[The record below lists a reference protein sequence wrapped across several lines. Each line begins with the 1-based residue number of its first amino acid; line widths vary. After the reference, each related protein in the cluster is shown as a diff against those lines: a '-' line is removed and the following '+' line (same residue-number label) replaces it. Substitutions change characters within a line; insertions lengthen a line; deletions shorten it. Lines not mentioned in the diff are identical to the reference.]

1 MDKKLIITSMLAIAA
16 SGISAQEITAVHQT
30 VDCGGVRFNQPVT
43 VNFELK
49 NKGQQLKISD
59 VRPDCG
65 CTTVNFPRQ
74 PIGDG
79 ENFVISATY
88 DARQMGHFCK
98 QLAVYSN
105 ASSKPYYLTLKGV
118 VAEGDISFSG
128 GYPVMLGDIKADV
141 NHVEFDDVNRGEM
154 PLKRIHVMNSSN
166 KAVNP
171 VVMHLPEYL
180 RANVSPTTIP
190 AGKQGVVELTLNS
203 NNVHDYGLTQTSVY
217 LGMQPGDKVSPG
229 KEIEVSVVL
238 LPSFK
243 EMTEDEMRNA
253 PRLKI
258 DNTTLDLGKLKGK
271 KKKSGIITLENVG
284 KSELDITS
292 LQMFTAGLSVQ
303 LSKSRLQVGDKAT
316 LKITADPKA
325 MKNLR
330 SEPRVLMITNDPK
343 NAKVVINVKVER

>member
-1 MDKKLIITSMLAIAA
+1 MDKKLIISSLLAIAA

-49 NKGQQLKISD
+49 NKMRNAPRLKID
-59 VRPDCG
+59 D
-65 CTTVNFPRQ
+65 TTLDLGKLKGKKKKSG
-74 PIGDG
+74 IITL

-203 NNVHDYGLTQTSVY
+203 NNVHDYGLTQTSE
-217 LGMQPGDKVSPG
+217 VSLG

-253 PRLKI
+253 PRLNI

-271 KKKSGIITLENVG
+271 KKKSGTITLENVG

>member
-1 MDKKLIITSMLAIAA
+1 MDKKLIILSMLTIAA
-16 SGISAQEITAVHQT
+16 SGVSAQEITAVHQT

-43 VNFELK
+43 VNFEMK
-49 NKGQQLKISD
+49 NRGQQLQISD

-79 ENFVISATY
+79 ESFVISATY
-88 DARQMGHFCK
+88 DARQMGHFSK

-105 ASSKPYYLTLKGV
+105 ASSKPYYLTMKGV

-128 GYPVMLGDIKADV
+128 GYPVSLGDVKADA

-154 PLKRIHVMNSSN
+154 PLKRIHLMNSSHQ
-166 KAVNP
+166 AVSP

-180 RANVSPTTIP
+180 TANVSPTTIP
-190 AGKQGVVELTLNS
+190 AGKQGVVEFTLNT

-217 LGMQPGDKVSPG
+217 LGMNPGDKVGPG

-238 LPSFK
+238 LPAFN
-243 EMTEDEMRNA
+243 ELTEDELRNA
-253 PRLKI
+253 PQLRI
-258 DNTTLDLGKLKGK
+258 DNTTLDLGKVKGK
-271 KKKSGIITLENVG
+271 KKKTGTINLENVG
-284 KSELDITS
+284 KSTLDISS

-303 LSKSRLQVGDKAT
+303 LSKSKLQVGDKAT

-330 SEPRVLMITNDPK
+330 TQPRVLMITNDPK